1 MIPFGVPALA
11 GPRLAVTILP
21 VEPPKGGTPNDL
33 SRVLAI
39 EAKDRKSVEF
49 RCVFNSYEAK
59 HPATSI
65 ITGAG
70 LVVRRLQICSDKL
83 RSKLVEVAGFLAFAR
98 NDRGSWRFTETPYN
112 SRMPESKPLVA
123 IIMGSK
129 SDWDTMRNA
138 VETLNGLGVPNE
150 ARVLSA
156 HRTPDATAEFARGAA
171 DRGVRVI
178 IAGAGGAAH
187 LAGVIA
193 AHTWLPVLGVPIQSK
208 LQGLDS
214 LLSTAQM
221 PGGIP
226 VGTLAIG
233 EAGAKNAALLA
244 AAILATS
251 DDALRQKLEAFRKKQ
266 SEAVL
271 AAKLP
276 T

>member
-1 MIPFGVPALA
+1 MLSEALQ
-11 GPRLAVTILP
+11 R
-21 VEPPKGGTPNDL
+21 N
-33 SRVLAI
+33 
-39 EAKDRKSVEF
+39 
-49 RCVFNSYEAK
+49 AK
-59 HPATSI
+59 HEA
-65 ITGAG
+65 
-70 LVVRRLQICSDKL
+70 RLSNISGWDPSAVKKTQ
-83 RSKLVEVAGFLAFAR
+83 RFLDFAR
-98 NDRGSWRFTETPYN
+98 NDRASWPFTENPYN
-112 SRMPESKPLVA
+112 LPMPESKPLVA

-138 VETLNGLGVPNE
+138 VETLDVLGVPNE

-251 DDALRQKLEAFRKKQ
+251 DDTIRQKLEAFRRKQ
-266 SEAVL
+266 AETVL

-276 T
+276 R